1 MSSQGRIQKL
11 KIENVK
17 NKECVHIW
25 ANCTSLINQSNI
37 ILENFQVRKFDVFPL
52 IMIAFYL
59 LITKDNK
66 IFELQ
71 ILLEHNDL
79 ANKFATKTIDAM
91 LLFQLVQLK

>member
-1 MSSQGRIQKL
+1 
-11 KIENVK
+11 
-17 NKECVHIW
+17 
-25 ANCTSLINQSNI
+25 
-37 ILENFQVRKFDVFPL
+37 
-52 IMIAFYL
+52 MIAFYL